1 MGAETAQSVR
11 ASRATLQEVRD
22 SVEETREKLFQKLQ
36 SDTAS
41 LSQTLEEIDRKQK
54 AFIAQTKVFD
64 RADELKGTLEADIQ
78 AIKDEISRLD
88 VYRDTMNT
96 LEQHY
101 AKIRK
106 LEEEASQK
114 VTRFTAEKKRIDILE
129 ADFNKLLGLSETID
143 RKISELTLS
152 NDDIQQY
159 QIQIRRF
166 EESLT
171 EANARYERLDKKA
184 LVLDQTAN
192 GVDKAFENLKA
203 IETSL
208 AECKGKLADVP
219 GALAEVKGNIDELLQ
234 NKERVSLVVEKLSAL
249 DTILD
254 DVEKRT
260 EKMQTAREW
269 LARTE
274 TRLDEI
280 SRQSQDQLKLLGDL
294 LKDEGSAKKTKG
306 APPIGIREN
315 VVKLAHQGWKVD
327 EIARALHLS
336 RGEVELILELPQK

>member
-1 MGAETAQSVR
+1 
-11 ASRATLQEVRD
+11 
-22 SVEETREKLFQKLQ
+22 
-36 SDTAS
+36 
-41 LSQTLEEIDRKQK
+41 
-54 AFIAQTKVFD
+54 
-64 RADELKGTLEADIQ
+64 
-78 AIKDEISRLD
+78 